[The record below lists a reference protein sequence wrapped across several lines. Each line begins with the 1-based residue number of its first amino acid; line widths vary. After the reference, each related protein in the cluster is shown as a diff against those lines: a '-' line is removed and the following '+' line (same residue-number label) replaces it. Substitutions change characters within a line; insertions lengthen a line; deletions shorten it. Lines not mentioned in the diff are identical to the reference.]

1 MCRLTYSH
9 CQKRESDLGCGGS
22 SLNSNIPHPSQLRD
36 IISSAFPG
44 NARGESPSWTCSNPS
59 PHTFWQFLD
68 RRLNHCSTVLLIC
81 WSNSSEFLSLSPG
94 TVSAACICNI
104 VLVGRKKPPQKKQ
117 NNIVAALS
125 SNNLSVQRPH
135 HCKHYTELPVNLMFH
150 CTLASEQDPETVEF
164 VHLGQQLIFKPEVG
178 THPFSVESHGTRCK
192 SVSLWLPFNEATRP
206 TSSAKKTTRDP
217 EIWKVLGFMNIVSD
231 KGQP

>member
-1 MCRLTYSH
+1 MCCLTYSH

-104 VLVGRKKPPQKKQ
+104 VLVGRKKTKKTK
-117 NNIVAALS
+117 NNIVAVLS
-125 SNNLSVQRPH
+125 SQQQIS
-135 HCKHYTELPVNLMFH
+135 TEATSLQ
-150 CTLASEQDPETVEF
+150 TLHRTA
-164 VHLGQQLIFKPEVG
+164 
-178 THPFSVESHGTRCK
+178 CK
-192 SVSLWLPFNEATRP
+192 SQVPLYPCFWTRP
-206 TSSAKKTTRDP
+206 WNSWICP
-217 EIWKVLGFMNIVSD
+217 LGAATHI
-231 KGQP
+231 